1 MVVVDRCVFLNDFAC
16 SFVFLKWL
24 CVFFERVF
32 PPALVCCCGASITRR
47 TAVGHMSRLL
57 SSGLLLYDEML
68 AVHRPTDV
76 RGRGIGGPTSRS
88 SSKGIERFFSDR
100 MTEGGEF

>member
-1 MVVVDRCVFLNDFAC
+1 MVVDRCFFLNDFAC
-16 SFVFLKWL
+16 SFVSLKWL
-24 CVFFERVF
+24 CVFFECVF

-47 TAVGHMSRLL
+47 AAVGHMSRLL
-57 SSGLLLYDEML
+57 SSGLLLCAEML
-68 AVHRPTDV
+68 AVHRLTDV
-76 RGRGIGGPTSRS
+76 RGRGIGGLTSRS